1 MKKIDKKPKYVA
13 PVARDISGEL
23 ATALGD
29 SCAPGITI
37 AGPSCGGGSA
47 PIAVN
52 CAPGITVK
60 K

>member
-1 MKKIDKKPKYVA
+1 MDIIDKKPKYVA
-13 PVARDISGEL
+13 PVARDISGEVS
-23 ATALGD
+23 TALGQT
-29 SCAPGITI
+29 CTPGITI

-47 PIAVN
+47 PVAVN